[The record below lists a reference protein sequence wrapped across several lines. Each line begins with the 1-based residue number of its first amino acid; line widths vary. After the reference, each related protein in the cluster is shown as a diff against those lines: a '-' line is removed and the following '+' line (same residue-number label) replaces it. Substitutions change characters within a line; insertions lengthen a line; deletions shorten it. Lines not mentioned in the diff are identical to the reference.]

1 MPSPK
6 RAPMASGKMVILRG
20 NAAKAG
26 ESPDEQGKAPAWP
39 KGALHVKAAT
49 DYAEREG
56 YEPIVLDVPG
66 QPQSRQSPQAKAALK
81 VFHDDPYVCA
91 FYGFSGGG
99 YNLRH
104 ILEHLAATEPQSL
117 RRIELIVV
125 IGAPLNV
132 DRKKVFVPARYNAL
146 VPRKAKGKDWQDA
159 NWDVVYR
166 ENPTNNADA
175 ERTQASQHTH
185 VWSGCRCSRVGP
197 RTSEA
202 PPFDAACDNGL
213 ISATGRARNEA

>member
-1 MPSPK
+1 
-6 RAPMASGKMVILRG
+6 MAERKMVILRG

-26 ESPDEQGKAPAWP
+26 SYPDEQGKPIAWP

-49 DYAEREG
+49 DYATREG

-81 VFHDDPYVCA
+81 AFHDDASVCA

-117 RRIELIVV
+117 RRIELVVV
-125 IGAPLNV
+125 IGAPFD
-132 DRKKVFVPARYNAL
+132 DRKKVFMPARYNAL
-146 VPRKAKGKDWQDA
+146 VPRKAKGKDWKGAD
-159 NWDVVYR
+159 WDVVYR
-166 ENPTNNADA
+166 ENPSKEQMPKGLEHVGTHMFGPDVLLAGWP
-175 ERTQASQHTH
+175 ERK
-185 VWSGCRCSRVGP
+185 
-197 RTSEA
+197 
-202 PPFDAACDNGL
+202 
-213 ISATGRARNEA
+213 

>member
-1 MPSPK
+1 
-6 RAPMASGKMVILRG
+6 MAERKMVILRG

-26 ESPDEQGKAPAWP
+26 SYPDENGKPIAWP

-56 YEPIVLDVPG
+56 YDPIVLDVPG

-81 VFHDDPYVCA
+81 AFHDDESVCA

-117 RRIELIVV
+117 SRIELVVV
-125 IGAPLNV
+125 IGAPFD
-132 DRKKVFVPARYNAL
+132 DRKKVFLPARYNAL
-146 VPRKAKGKDWQDA
+146 VAKKAKGKDWKAPD
-159 NWDVVYR
+159 WDVVYR
-166 ENPTNNADA
+166 ENPTKAQMPKGL
-175 ERTQASQHTH
+175 EHIGTH
-185 VWSGCRCSRVGP
+185 MFGP
-197 RTSEA
+197 DVLLAGWPE
-202 PPFDAACDNGL
+202 GK
-213 ISATGRARNEA
+213 GK

>member
-1 MPSPK
+1 
-6 RAPMASGKMVILRG
+6 MAERKMVILRG

-26 ESPDEQGKAPAWP
+26 SYPDEQGKPIAWP

-81 VFHDDPYVCA
+81 AFHDDKSVCA

-117 RRIELIVV
+117 HRIELVVV
-125 IGAPLNV
+125 IGAPFD
-132 DRKKVFVPARYNAL
+132 DRKKVFLPARYNAL
-146 VPRKAKGKDWQDA
+146 VPKKAKGKDWKEPD
-159 NWDVVYR
+159 WDVVYR
-166 ENPTNNADA
+166 ENPTKEQMPKGLEHVGTHMFGPDVLLAGWP
-175 ERTQASQHTH
+175 ERK
-185 VWSGCRCSRVGP
+185 GK
-197 RTSEA
+197 
-202 PPFDAACDNGL
+202 
-213 ISATGRARNEA
+213 

>member
-1 MPSPK
+1 
-6 RAPMASGKMVILRG
+6 MAERKMVILRG

-26 ESPDEQGKAPAWP
+26 SYPDEQGKPIAWP

-81 VFHDDPYVCA
+81 AFHDDKSVCA

-117 RRIELIVV
+117 HRIELVVV
-125 IGAPLNV
+125 IGAPFD
-132 DRKKVFVPARYNAL
+132 DRKKVFMPARYNAL
-146 VPRKAKGKDWQDA
+146 VPKKAKGKDWKDPD
-159 NWDVVYR
+159 WDVVYR
-166 ENPTNNADA
+166 ENPTK
-175 ERTQASQHTH
+175 SQMPKGLEHVGTH
-185 VWSGCRCSRVGP
+185 MFGP
-197 RTSEA
+197 DVLLAGWPE
-202 PPFDAACDNGL
+202 GK
-213 ISATGRARNEA
+213 GK

>member
-1 MPSPK
+1 
-6 RAPMASGKMVILRG
+6 MAERKMVILRG

-26 ESPDEQGKAPAWP
+26 SYPDEQGKPIAWP

-81 VFHDDPYVCA
+81 AFHDDASVCA

-117 RRIELIVV
+117 RRIELVVV
-125 IGAPLNV
+125 IGAPFD
-132 DRKKVFVPARYNAL
+132 DRKKVFMPARYNAL
-146 VPRKAKGKDWQDA
+146 VPRKAKGKDWKGAD
-159 NWDVVYR
+159 WDVVYR
-166 ENPTNNADA
+166 ENPTK
-175 ERTQASQHTH
+175 EQMPKGLEHVGTH
-185 VWSGCRCSRVGP
+185 MFGP
-197 RTSEA
+197 DVLLAGWPE
-202 PPFDAACDNGL
+202 GK
-213 ISATGRARNEA
+213 GK